1 MEMIL
6 LRDLNWW
13 QMQTNA
19 VGSTVEGSNA
29 AMHVLQVV
37 HTHIDKH
44 CHIAKAQSTVY
55 EVAAFMRMS
64 HKITEFCKAV
74 EVL

>member
-6 LRDLNWW
+6 QHDLNWW
-13 QMQTNA
+13 QMQTNT

-37 HTHIDKH
+37 HTHKH
-44 CHIAKAQSTVY
+44 CHIAKAQSL
-55 EVAAFMRMS
+55 FM
-64 HKITEFCKAV
+64 K
-74 EVL
+74 